1 MTVTPPDRDRE
12 ARIRG
17 MLRDELEAAWLYDRL
32 ADGVGSDP
40 TARILHD
47 LAKSEREHAAHW
59 AERLNDPSLADTHI
73 RPALRTRIL
82 AWLGAHGGL
91 VVVVP
96 RLRAEELHDIRRYQS
111 DPESGNLADEERE
124 HRAVLGQLATS
135 AGIDDAEHGFASP
148 AAASTFRAA
157 LFGLNDGIVSNLSLV
172 AGVAGAAVE
181 SDAVLIAGIAGWLAG
196 AFSMAAGEFVSVRS
210 QTELFENQIARERL
224 ELELDPEDE
233 RAELFA
239 IYRAKGISAEIAQQL
254 VDELMK
260 DPDTAL
266 DTHVREE
273 LGLNPDDLGSAW
285 QAAIGSFFAFTLGAI
300 VPVIPFMVSSGYGA
314 LIAAVIAG
322 AFMLGAV
329 GMLTSLLTGRH
340 PLFAGGRMLLIGLAA
355 TGITFGIG
363 SAIPVDL

>member
-1 MTVTPPDRDRE
+1 
-12 ARIRG
+12 
-17 MLRDELEAAWLYDRL
+17 
-32 ADGVGSDP
+32 
-40 TARILHD
+40 
-47 LAKSEREHAAHW
+47 
-59 AERLNDPSLADTHI
+59 
-73 RPALRTRIL
+73 
-82 AWLGAHGGL
+82 
-91 VVVVP
+91 
-96 RLRAEELHDIRRYQS
+96 
-111 DPESGNLADEERE
+111 
-124 HRAVLGQLATS
+124 
-135 AGIDDAEHGFASP
+135 
-148 AAASTFRAA
+148 
-157 LFGLNDGIVSNLSLV
+157 
-172 AGVAGAAVE
+172 
-181 SDAVLIAGIAGWLAG
+181 
-196 AFSMAAGEFVSVRS
+196 MAAGEFVSVRS